1 MLNKLIVISLLAF
14 SFSSLVAKEKDVK
27 TLSQQV
33 AVTSKLDVAEL
44 QKFGLNQQIKGLQ
57 GYDIRAR
64 RIIVPAG
71 GTIAEHGHASRPG
84 IVYVVSGEITEY
96 RGNKTAHLKTGDSV
110 VEDAMTVHAYKNTSK
125 QPCVLIAFDIP
136 QQ

>member
-1 MLNKLIVISLLAF
+1 MLKKLITVSLLAL
-14 SFSSLVAKEKDVK
+14 SFPTAVAKEKEVS
-27 TLSQQV
+27 TLSQQI
-33 AVTSKLDVAEL
+33 AVTSKLEVAEL
-44 QKFGLNQQIKGLQ
+44 QKFGLSAQIKGLQ

-71 GTIAEHGHASRPG
+71 GTIAEHEHASRPG
-84 IVYVVSGEITEY
+84 IVYVLSGEITEY
-96 RGNKTAHLKTGDSV
+96 RGNKTFHLKAGDSV
-110 VEDAMTVHAYKNTSK
+110 VEDAQTVHAYKNISK